1 MRAILLAGGKGTRLQ
16 PFTATFPKPLVPLDD
31 VPVIEVLAAQ
41 LREHGI
47 TDLTVVT
54 GHLAELIRAFLGDG
68 ERFGLRIEYFKE
80 RTPLDTAGCLGVL
93 PRPTEPF
100 LVMNGDLLT
109 TLNFQSL
116 CGFHLQHRPTA
127 TIATYPKKVTI
138 DLGVVEMDDRWPAD
152 RLPGEAQPP
161 LFREHG
167 DLLLRAGG
175 LRLRRAGPTGLD
187 AGTDPAAPRRRQGG
201 PLFSRGLLLAGHR
214 PARRLRHGRRRVPPR
229 PLPLP
234 SPTIGRLIYRSRF
247 EIGRRTLAR
256 SASEGLG
263 CGPRSRFGKTSFS
276 AARVGPAWW
285 AHTSPE
291 KFAKNGA
298 RTSTAG

>member
-31 VPVIEVLAAQ
+31 VPVIEVLASQ
-41 LREHGI
+41 LRHHGI

-68 ERFGLRIEYFKE
+68 RRFGLKIEYFEE

-138 DLGVVEMDDRWPAD
+138 DLGVVEMDAD
-152 RLPGEAQPP
+152 GRLTDYLEKPSHHFSVSMGIYCFQPEVCDYVRPGERVSMPE
-161 LFREHG
+161 LI
-167 DLLLRAGG
+167 
-175 LRLRRAGPTGLD
+175 LRLRD
-187 AGTDPAAPRRRQGG
+187 AGQPVLCYREDCYW
-201 PLFSRGLLLAGHR
+201 LD
-214 PARRLRHGRRRVPPR
+214 
-229 PLPLP
+229 
-234 SPTIGRLIYRSRF
+234 IGRPDDYALAVEEFRRDRSRF
-247 EIGRRTLAR
+247 LPRR
-256 SASEGLG
+256 
-263 CGPRSRFGKTSFS
+263 
-276 AARVGPAWW
+276 AAA
-285 AHTSPE
+285 
-291 KFAKNGA
+291 
-298 RTSTAG
+298 